1 MARRVEVNVGGVR
14 QVLKSKGAR
23 DLLARE
29 ASGAAA
35 RCNAA
40 YSLKTRPDVEPYG
53 HSVEEHRVVAVGRVF
68 TKTKL
73 GRIDNA
79 RSNTLKKGTGW

>member
-1 MARRVEVNVGGVR
+1 MARDVRVNLAGVR
-14 QVLKSKGAR
+14 AVLKSRGVR
-23 DLLARE
+23 DLLGRE
-29 ASGAAA
+29 VSQAAA
-35 RCNAA
+35 RCNGA

-53 HSVEEHRVVAVGRVF
+53 HGVEEHRVVAVGRVF

-79 RSNTLKKGTGW
+79 HSNTLKKGTGW